1 MRNLRPGKLTDLLE
15 DTKLIKN
22 SRGRVNKKIAFGT
35 EALVSHKWK
44 MFPYGFQGLL
54 NIKR

>member
-1 MRNLRPGKLTDLLE
+1 MRNLRPGKLRDLLE